1 MQSDTELT
9 RSVIDYMAQVPYA
22 TAYDVVEHF
31 RSLGVQTEK
40 VLYILR
46 ELSN

>member
-9 RSVIDYMAQVPYA
+9 RSVIDYMTEVPYA
-22 TAYDVVEHF
+22 TAYDVVQHF
-31 RSLGVQTEK
+31 RSLGVSTEK

>member
-9 RSVIDYMAQVPYA
+9 RSVIDYMTEVPYA
-22 TAYDVVEHF
+22 TAYDVVQHF
-31 RSLGVQTEK
+31 RSLGVSTEK
-40 VLYILR
+40 VLYILK

>member
-9 RSVIDYMAQVPYA
+9 QSVIDYMTQIPYA
-22 TAYDVVEHF
+22 TAYDVVQHF
-31 RSLGVQTEK
+31 RSLGVSSEK

-46 ELSN
+46 ELIN

>member
-9 RSVIDYMAQVPYA
+9 RSVIDYMTQVPYA
-22 TAYDVVEHF
+22 TAYDVVQHF
-31 RSLGVQTEK
+31 RSLGVSTEK
-40 VLYILR
+40 VLYILK

>member
-9 RSVIDYMAQVPYA
+9 RSVIDYMTEVPYA

-31 RSLGVQTEK
+31 RSLGISTEK